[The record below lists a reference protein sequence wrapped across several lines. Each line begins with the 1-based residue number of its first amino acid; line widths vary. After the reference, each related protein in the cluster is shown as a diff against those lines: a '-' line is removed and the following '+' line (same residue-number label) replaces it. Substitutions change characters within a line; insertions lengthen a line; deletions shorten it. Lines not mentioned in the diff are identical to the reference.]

1 MDATNQVS
9 VKGYELKERL
19 GEGGFSVVYRAT
31 QKAVGREVAIK
42 IILPGLANQ
51 SEFIRSFDGEAQIV
65 ARLEHPHITPLYDYW
80 RDPQGA
86 HLVMRWLRGG
96 SLRDTL
102 KKGRFELRAAALLL
116 DQVAGALSLAHRNGV
131 IHRDVK
137 PGNILL
143 DEDGNAYLT
152 DFGIAKDVT
161 VAGMDAATSAVVG
174 SPDYIAPE
182 QARGEPVT
190 PRTDIYSLGVTMYE
204 VLTGQHPFQAVSSV
218 ERLYKHINDPLP
230 AIDFLEAGV
239 APEVNRVIQKATS
252 KNPEYRYP
260 DALAFA
266 AEFRD
271 AVGFNRTPT
280 GVSELLTPREHEILH
295 LIIDGLSNKEIAQR
309 LTVALSTV
317 KWYVNQ
323 IYGKLGV
330 RSRVQAIVRGRELAL
345 IVRPGQVTT
354 QAPVPTED
362 FCPKNPYKGLHAFQ
376 SADHQD
382 FFGRE
387 KVTAKLVKRL
397 AEGGEYSRFLAVV
410 GPSGSGK
417 SSLVK
422 AGLIPALWRGDL
434 PGSEKWFIVEML
446 PGARPLDEL
455 EVALSRVAANQ
466 AGNLREHLQRD
477 KYGLLRAANLIL
489 PHDGSDLLL
498 VIDQFEE
505 VFTQVQLGTHRAFF
519 LDLLYAAV
527 TASRSRVRVL
537 VTLRADFYDQPL
549 LYSRFG
555 ELVRS
560 RLETI
565 MPLSADELERA
576 IAKPTQGV
584 GVAFEP
590 GLVSS
595 IVADVNYQP
604 GALPL
609 LQYAL
614 TELFERREG
623 HLLTR
628 EAYQSIGGTVGA
640 LAQRADKF
648 YSSLNA
654 AERDTVK
661 QMFMRLV
668 TLGEGTEDTRR
679 RTSRSELLAI
689 ASDPDMMD
697 EIIDSYTASRLLSL
711 DTDAATRIP
720 IVEMAHEALLREWE
734 RLRAWLNEGRDEIR
748 LQRQLAAMATDWH
761 KTQGDASYLAR
772 GARLEQFEKWVEATT
787 LSLSLE
793 ERTYLEASLAERKRQ
808 SEAESQRQARE
819 RLLERRSVR
828 FLRALVFVLLLAI
841 VGALGLTGA
850 ALNERNNAQ
859 RSAAESQFVALTA
872 GSQAALA
879 TGNTDLAIA
888 LALEAVRLDPGSA
901 VAQVTLS
908 EAAYAPGTIRRF
920 VGHDGAVPAF
930 AISPDGLTVMSAS
943 DDTTM
948 ILWDIQS
955 GQMLRRFEGHTD
967 KVMSVAFSPDGR
979 TVLSGSNNRA
989 GSKDTTVILWDVQ
1002 AGHIIRRYEGH
1013 TGGVW
1018 AVAFTP
1024 DGRRALS
1031 AGSDAIPILWD
1042 VETGRILHRLGA
1054 NGEGHTDQIES
1065 LAISPDGR
1073 TALTGSWDSTLILW
1087 DLESGNIIRRYGA
1100 DGEGHP
1106 APVLK
1111 VAFSPDGRSALSG
1124 AQESMFILWDVA
1136 TGEVIRRF
1144 SDGQFWVFG
1153 LAFSPD
1159 GRRALSA
1166 GVMGPIT
1173 LWNVN
1178 TGEIIHRLR
1187 GHTGPVVSVAFM
1199 PDGHTALSSAG
1210 GDDPTLRLWDLEGGQ
1225 IIRQLVG
1232 HSKYVGG
1239 VVSSPDG
1246 RYVFSTADDGLGILW
1261 DTQTWQE
1268 IRRFEVGIWG
1278 VDFSPDGKTVLLS
1291 TVSVPSGAKGE
1302 LILVDIETG
1311 RERRRWDSTSGG
1323 ASVAF
1328 SPDGRTAVSGGM
1340 GRIIILWDV
1349 ATGQAIRRFSG
1360 YENGILDQSSEGAFK
1375 AAFSPDGSQVW
1386 ATFIDGTIAVWNTA
1400 TGERVRELPGT
1411 GGITGTFSANNF
1423 GFRGKEAL
1431 VGLEDGTAVLWD
1443 VDTGVVLR
1451 QLTNHNMPL
1460 ILAQI
1465 SPDGRHGILSSID
1478 ETTTLNDLQTGDV
1491 IRRWSG
1497 AGLGL
1502 STLAFNPDG
1511 RNAVLGFPDG
1521 RLELW
1526 RIDATLD
1533 ELIAWTRANRYVPE
1547 LTCEQ
1552 REFYRLEPLCPAT
1565 TPGIGANH
1573 G

>member
-1 MDATNQVS
+1 MDTSTQSNL
-9 VKGYELKERL
+9 KGYELKERL
-19 GEGGFSVVYRAT
+19 GAGGFGVVYRAT
-31 QKAVGREVAIK
+31 QTTVGREVAIK

-51 SEFIRSFDGEAQIV
+51 PDFIRRFEGEAQFV

-86 HLVMRWLRGG
+86 YLVMRWLRGG
-96 SLRDTL
+96 SLRDAL
-102 KKGRFELRAAALLL
+102 KNQPFELRAAALLL

-131 IHRDVK
+131 IYRDIK

-143 DEDGNAYLT
+143 DEDGNAYVT
-152 DFGIAKDVT
+152 DFGIAKDVNVT
-161 VAGMDAATSAVVG
+161 GTNTAPDAVVG

-204 VLTGQHPFQAVSSV
+204 VLTGQHPFHAVSSV

-230 AIDFLEAGV
+230 EIDFLEAGV
-239 APEVNRVIQKATS
+239 AAEVNRVIQKATS
-252 KNPEYRYP
+252 KNPEHRYP

-280 GVSELLTPREHEILH
+280 DVSELLTPREHEILH

-330 RSRVQAIVRGRELAL
+330 RSRVQAIVRARELAL
-345 IVRPGQVTT
+345 IVRPGQATAQV
-354 QAPVPTED
+354 PVRTED
-362 FCPKNPYKGLHAFQ
+362 FFPKNPYKGLHAFQ

-387 KVTAKLVKRL
+387 KVTTKLVKRL
-397 AEGGEYSRFLAVV
+397 AEGGEYGRFLAVV

-434 PGSEKWFIVEML
+434 PGSEKWFVVEML
-446 PGARPLDEL
+446 PGSRPLDEL

-477 KYGLLRAANLIL
+477 KHGLLRAANLIL
-489 PHDGSDLLL
+489 PNDGSDLLL

-505 VFTQVQLGTHRAFF
+505 VFTLVEFEADRAFF
-519 LDLLYAAV
+519 LDLLHAAV
-527 TASRSRVRVL
+527 TDSRSRVRV
-537 VTLRADFYDQPL
+537 VMTLRADFYDRPL
-549 LYSRFG
+549 HYPRFG

-576 IAKPTQGV
+576 IARPAEGV
-584 GVAFEP
+584 GVTFEP

-614 TELFERREG
+614 TELFARRERRQ
-623 HLLTR
+623 LTV
-628 EAYQSIGGTVGA
+628 EAYRNIGGAVGA
-640 LAQRADKF
+640 LAQRAEKL

-654 AERDTVK
+654 DERQTVQ

-679 RTSRSELLAI
+679 RAPRSELVGI
-689 ASDPDMMD
+689 ASDPDVMD

-711 DTDAATRIP
+711 DTDSATRIP
-720 IVEMAHEALLREWE
+720 MVEMAHEALIREWE
-734 RLRAWLNEGRDEIR
+734 RLRAWLSESRDEIK
-748 LQRQLAAMATDWH
+748 LQQQLAVMAAEWR
-761 KTQGDASYLAR
+761 KTPGDASYLAR
-772 GARLEQFEKWVEATT
+772 GARLEQFEKWAEATT
-787 LSLSLE
+787 LSLAAE
-793 ERTYLEASLAERKRQ
+793 ERAYLAASLAERKRQ
-808 SEAESQRQARE
+808 NEAERERQAHE
-819 RLLERRSVR
+819 KALERRSVR
-828 FLRALVFVLLLAI
+828 FLRALVVVLLLAT

-850 ALNERNNAQ
+850 ALNERNNAE
-859 RSAAESQFVALTA
+859 RSAAESQYVALNA

-888 LALEAVRLDPGSA
+888 LALKAVELDPVSTE
-901 VAQVTLS
+901 AQVALS

-920 VGHDGAVPAF
+920 VGHRAAVPAF
-930 AISPDGLTVMSAS
+930 AISPDGRTMMSAS

-955 GQMLRRFEGHTD
+955 GQMLRRFEGHAD

-989 GSKDTTVILWDVQ
+989 GSKDTGVILWDVQ
-1002 AGHIIRRYEGH
+1002 TGDILRRFEGH
-1013 TGGVW
+1013 TAGVW

-1024 DGRRALS
+1024 DGESALS
-1031 AGSDAIPILWD
+1031 AGTDRIPILWD
-1042 VETGRILHRLGA
+1042 VQTGQIIRRLGA
-1054 NGEGHTDQIES
+1054 DGSGHTDQIES
-1065 LAISPDGR
+1065 LAVSPDGR
-1073 TALTGSWDSTLILW
+1073 TALTGAWDSTLILW

-1111 VAFSPDGRSALSG
+1111 VVFSPDGRSALSG
-1124 AQESMFILWDVA
+1124 AQESTIVLWDVA

-1159 GRRALSA
+1159 GQTALSA

-1178 TGEIIHRLR
+1178 TGEIIQRLR
-1187 GHTGPVVSVAFM
+1187 GHSGPVVSVAFM

-1225 IIRQLVG
+1225 ITRQLVG
-1232 HSKYVGG
+1232 HSKYVGS
-1239 VVSSPDG
+1239 VVSSPDR
-1246 RYVFSTADDGLGILW
+1246 RYVFSADHDGLGILW

-1302 LILVDIETG
+1302 LVLVDIETG
-1311 RERRRWDSTSGG
+1311 REIRRWDSTSGG

-1328 SPDGRTAVSGGM
+1328 SPDGRTTVSGGM

-1349 ATGQAIRRFSG
+1349 ATGQEIRRFSG
-1360 YENGILDQSSEGAFK
+1360 HENGILDQSTEGTFK

-1411 GGITGTFSANNF
+1411 GGITGTFTGNNF
-1423 GFRGKEAL
+1423 GFRANQAL

-1443 VDTGVVLR
+1443 VDTGSILR
-1451 QLTNHNMPL
+1451 QLANHNMSL
-1460 ILAQI
+1460 MLAQI
-1465 SPDGRHGILSSID
+1465 SPDGRQSILSSID
-1478 ETTTLNDLQTGDV
+1478 DTTTLNDLQTGEV
-1491 IRRWSG
+1491 LRRWSG
-1497 AGLGL
+1497 LGLGL
-1502 STLAFNPDG
+1502 SALSFGPDG
-1511 RNAVLGFPDG
+1511 RDAVVGFSDG

-1533 ELIAWTRANRYVPE
+1533 DLIAWTRTNRYVPE

-1552 REFYRLEPLCPAT
+1552 RERYKLEPLCPAP
-1565 TPGIGANH
+1565 TPGSVSIG